1 MHMKTAISTLA
12 LAGLIATPAT
22 ATNGYFQHGI
32 GQKSMGMGGVG
43 IALPQDTF
51 AAGHNPAG
59 MILVGDRMDV
69 GLTWFRPSRE
79 AEIKGSPIGGI
90 WDGKFDG
97 DGTENFLMPEFGYN
111 RMVREDLSFGVAV
124 YGNGGMNTD
133 YDDGIRA
140 FNGAASFPSDT
151 GIDMGQIYVVP
162 TVAFQ
167 FNERHAIGVGLNLVG
182 QYMRIEGLQNFDSA
196 AFSSAPGKVTNNG
209 HDYSFGVGVRLG
221 WIGEISDRL
230 TVGATYA
237 SKTSMS
243 DLDDYEGI
251 LADGGNFDIPENYG
265 LGLAFKA
272 TDDLTLAFD
281 LVEIKYSDIDSI
293 ANGGPTTNLNWRPM
307 GTSQGA
313 GFGWDDQT
321 VYKLGIA
328 WQATPEWT
336 LRAGYNHGESVISS
350 NQTLL
355 NILAPA
361 TVKDH
366 LTLGATW
373 ALDNDRELSFHYM
386 HAFEEKI
393 KGRGSMQPAAP
404 LPEGINFGE
413 ADIKMSQNALG
424 VGYSWIF

>member
-1 MHMKTAISTLA
+1 M
-12 LAGLIATPAT
+12 
-22 ATNGYFQHGI
+22 
-32 GQKSMGMGGVG
+32 
-43 IALPQDTF
+43 PQDTF

-59 MILVGDRMDV
+59 MALVGDRMDV

-79 AEIKGSPIGGI
+79 AEIQGSPFGGI
-90 WDGKFDG
+90 WDGDFDG
-97 DGTENFLMPEFGYN
+97 DGTENFFMPEFGYN
-111 RMVREDLSFGVAV
+111 RMVREDLSLGVAV

-140 FNGAASFPSDT
+140 FNGAAKFPSDT

-162 TVAFQ
+162 TVALR
-167 FNERHAIGVGLNLVG
+167 FNERHSIGVGLNLVG
-182 QYMRIEGLQNFDSA
+182 QYMRIKGIQNFDTA

-209 HDYSFGVGVRLG
+209 YDYSFGVGVRIG
-221 WIGEISDRL
+221 WVGEINDRL
-230 TVGATYA
+230 TLGATYA

-272 TDDLTLAFD
+272 SEKLTLAVD
-281 LVEIKYSDIDSI
+281 VVEIKYSDIDSI
-293 ANGGPTTNLNWRPM
+293 NNDGPTTNPNWRPM
-307 GTSQGA
+307 GTRQGA

-336 LRAGYNHGESVISS
+336 LRAGYNHGESVIRE

-361 TVKDH
+361 TVEDH

-373 ALDNDRELSFHYM
+373 ALDKNHELTFHYM
-386 HAFEEKI
+386 HAFEEEI
-393 KGRGSMQPAAP
+393 KGQGSMQPAAP
-404 LPEGINFGE
+404 LPEGVSLGE
-413 ADIKMSQNALG
+413 ADIKMSQNAFG